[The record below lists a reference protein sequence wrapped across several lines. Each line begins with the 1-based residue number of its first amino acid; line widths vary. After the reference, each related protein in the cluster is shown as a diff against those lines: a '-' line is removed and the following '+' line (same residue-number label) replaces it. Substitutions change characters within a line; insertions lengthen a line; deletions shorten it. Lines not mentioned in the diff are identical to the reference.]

1 MKPLVAETLAN
12 DPRIAQAKKILQDA
26 VAERGKELTGVRAA
40 DPERAATS
48 KQMIEQ
54 FNAIRAGALYFPYL
68 GSGIGRG
75 ALVELAD
82 GSVKYDMIS
91 GIGVHYLGHS
101 HPALIAAGVDAAIRD
116 TIMQG
121 NLQQNVESV
130 AMSQALLDLANRGTE
145 KRLTHCFLTTSG
157 SMANENSLK
166 IILQKQTPANR
177 VLAFEHAF
185 AGRTLAMSMIT
196 DKASFRT
203 GLPKVL
209 DVDYLPF
216 WDYRSPKESTAATVK
231 ILKNHIARFPKMHA
245 AACIELIQG
254 EGGYYPGSKDFFRAI
269 IDVLKENNIAVWCD
283 EIQTFGRTSQ
293 PFAFQHFDL
302 DKDVDV
308 VSVGKL
314 TQVCASLFTDAFKP
328 KPGLISQTFT
338 GSTSAIFAASAIMEV
353 MKKEKLFGPGEKID
367 RLYQRFVARMEKIH
381 KGHSDWISGPWGMG
395 AMLACSIFD
404 GGDAITKQFLA
415 KLFDNGVVAFVAG
428 SEPAR
433 VRFLM
438 PVPVVSEADVDA
450 VCDIVEKTLA
460 EVAHGR
466 NAAHSAG

>member
-1 MKPLVAETLAN
+1 MKSLVAETLAN
-12 DPRIAQAKKILQDA
+12 DPRIDQAKKLLQSA
-26 VAERGKELTGVRAA
+26 VADRSKELVGVRAP
-40 DPERAATS
+40 DPDRIASS

-68 GSGIGRG
+68 GSGIGHG

-130 AMSQALLDLANRGTE
+130 AMSQSLLDLANRGE
-145 KRLTHCFLTTSG
+145 KRFGHCFLTTSG

-166 IILQKQTPANR
+166 IILQKQTPASR

-185 AGRTLAMSMIT
+185 AGRTMAMSMIT
-196 DKASFRT
+196 DKAAYRT

-216 WDYRSPKESTAATVK
+216 FDYRRPKESTAETIK
-231 ILKNHIARFPKMHA
+231 ILKSHIARFPKLYA
-245 AACIELIQG
+245 AMCMELIQG
-254 EGGYYPGSKDFFRAI
+254 EGGYYPGDRDFFRAV

-283 EIQTFGRTSQ
+283 EIQTFGRTTH

-302 DKDVDV
+302 DQYVDV

-314 TQVCASLFTDAFKP
+314 TQVCASIFTDAFKP

-338 GSTSAIFAASAIMEV
+338 GSTSAIFAASAIMDV
-353 MKKEKLFGPGEKID
+353 MKKEKLFGEGGKID
-367 RLYQRFVARMEKIH
+367 RLYKQFVGRLEKIH
-381 KGHSDWISGPWGMG
+381 KAHPDWITGPWGMG
-395 AMLACSIFD
+395 AMIACSIFD
-404 GGDAITKQFLA
+404 GGDAVTKQFLL
-415 KLFDNGVVAFVAG
+415 KLFDNGVVSFVAG
-428 SEPAR
+428 SDPAR

-438 PVPVVSEADVDA
+438 PVPVVSEADVEA
-450 VCDIVEKTLA
+450 VCDIIEKTLA

-466 NAAHSAG
+466 SATHPA